1 MKGKTGTW
9 FEVTISKWMTTQF
22 APRVLLFHIYP
33 TVFSRLIMSV
43 KLWETIYV
51 IAYTTELVQ
60 IFSALKFLG
69 KSAFVMHG

>member
-1 MKGKTGTW
+1 
-9 FEVTISKWMTTQF
+9 
-22 APRVLLFHIYP
+22 
-33 TVFSRLIMSV
+33 MSV